1 MFLTT
6 DPRDVRPVYVQIAE
20 QIVAQIKS
28 GDIADGERLP
38 SAVELA
44 KSLDLNRNTVLQA
57 YRHVREQGYLD
68 LRRGRGAIACA
79 PQPDDDAL
87 LSAVQV
93 VIRLAGDRGL
103 SLSSI
108 THLLARG
115 GLT

>member
-1 MFLTT
+1 MFIKT
-6 DPRDVRPVYVQIAE
+6 DPRDSRPVYIQIAE
-20 QIVAQIKS
+20 QIVAQIDS
-28 GDIADGERLP
+28 GDIGDGVRLP

-57 YRHVREQGYLD
+57 YRHVRELGYLD

-79 PQPDDDAL
+79 PGSETDVLQSAL
-87 LSAVQV
+87 NL
-93 VIRLAGDRGL
+93 VIRLAKDRGI

-108 THLLARG
+108 TNLLARG

>member
-1 MFLTT
+1 MFIKT
-6 DPRDVRPVYVQIAE
+6 DPRDSRPVYIQIAE
-20 QIVAQIKS
+20 QIVAQIDS
-28 GDIADGERLP
+28 GDIGDGERLP

-57 YRHVREQGYLD
+57 YRHVRELGYLD

-79 PQPDDDAL
+79 PGSETDAFHQPL
-87 LSAVQV
+87 TWLFGSP
-93 VIRLAGDRGL
+93 DRGI

-108 THLLARG
+108 TNLLARG